1 MKCIFCTKDVHI
13 KGKIGRND
21 TCPNCQRD
29 LRCCR
34 QCNFYDQDAYNGCRE
49 VAAER
54 IVEKE
59 RTNFCDFFIPNGSK
73 AGIGSIFNRTREARE
88 ALEALFKK

>member
-1 MKCIFCTKDVHI
+1 MKCIFCNKDIHI
-13 KGKIGRND
+13 KGKIVRND

-34 QCNFYDQDAYNGCRE
+34 QCNFYGQDAYNGCRE
-49 VAAER
+49 VTAER

-59 RTNFCDFFIPNGSK
+59 RANFCDFFIPNGSK
-73 AGIGSIFNRTREARE
+73 GSVGGTYNRNREARE